1 MNLQYILIIIS
12 ILLVAMLGLLI
23 WVIRFV
29 VKKNQVSQVES
40 PSLLKR
46 QLPKNNQVNQPI
58 KYQHSKLNV
67 ADKARYLATIITY
80 LETEKI
86 YRQPDLTIYQLAEKT
101 GIKKYH
107 LSQVINE
114 NRKGNFFDF
123 INRYRVAEAKE
134 KLLNTDFQDCSIL
147 EIGKLV
153 GFNAKSTF
161 YAAFKKYTHQTPGDF
176 RKTMLINQK
185 E

>member
-1 MNLQYILIIIS
+1 MDLHYILIIIS

-23 WVIRFV
+23 WMIRLVI
-29 VKKNQVSQVES
+29 KKNQILRVES
-40 PSLLKR
+40 PNSLKR
-46 QLPKNNQVNQPI
+46 QSPENNQINQPI
-58 KYQHSKLNV
+58 KYQNSKLKA

-101 GIKKYH
+101 GIKKHH

-114 NRKGNFFDF
+114 NRKGNFLDF

-134 KLLNTDFQDCSIL
+134 KLLNTDFQDRSIL

-153 GFNAKSTF
+153 GFKAKSTF
-161 YAAFKKYTHQTPGDF
+161 YVAFKKYTHQTPGDF
-176 RKTMLINQK
+176 RKAMVINP
-185 E
+185 